1 MKKHAILP
9 LLFLLA
15 GFVFAEDEK
24 INIAVNDLSVEGM
37 ESAASPLLSD
47 RLRNELFR
55 TGEFNVLER
64 SEMEG
69 ILKEQ
74 GFQQS
79 GCTTDECAIEI
90 GKILNVSHIIA
101 GTIGLLGKMYMISV
115 RVIEVSSGK
124 IAHTAS
130 IDCKCPI
137 EEVVSTSMKEIA
149 YQIKY
154 AVARARFCG
163 LNILTNPPGAAV
175 LLNKKNMGSTPF
187 RDERLKPGSH
197 DIELMLPTYNVVQKS
212 LDLQKG
218 KIENLSFNL
227 SHTQQYLDSV
237 ENEKKRLAEVALE
250 KDEEEK
256 KRVAEEKKRKRKRGL
271 IFSRVLFG
279 SLAAG
284 SAVTSIVMNSKV
296 QENVDE
302 KEEIYNDYSS
312 ATSDFDTYKK
322 DYNKANDEAE
332 KSVKIR
338 NAFYVIAGF
347 SCAGFALTFTF

>member
-15 GFVFAEDEK
+15 VSVFAETEK
-24 INIAVNDLSVEGM
+24 LNIAVNDLSVEGM

-47 RLRNELFR
+47 RLRNDLFR
-55 TGEFNVLER
+55 TGDFNVLER
-64 SEMEG
+64 SEMEV

-115 RVIEVSSGK
+115 RVIEVSTGK

-130 IDCKCPI
+130 VDCKCPI
-137 EEVVSTSMKEIA
+137 EEVVSTSIKEIA
-149 YQIKY
+149 YQIKH

-175 LLNKKNMGSTPF
+175 IINKKNMGSTPF
-187 RDERLKPGSH
+187 ENERLKPGTC
-197 DIELMLPTYNVVQKS
+197 DIELRLPTYNVVQKTMA
-212 LDLQKG
+212 LQKG
-218 KIENLSFNL
+218 KTENLSFNL
-227 SHTQQYLDSV
+227 THTQQYLDSV
-237 ENEKKRLAEVALE
+237 ENEKKRLAEAALK

-271 IFSRVLFG
+271 IFSRVIFG
-279 SLAAG
+279 GLAAG
-284 SAVTSIVMNSKV
+284 SAITGIVMNSKV
-296 QENVDE
+296 LEKVDE
-302 KEEIYNDYSS
+302 KEKIYNEYLS
-312 ATSDFDTYKK
+312 ANSDFDTYKD
-322 DYNKANDEAE
+322 DYNMASDEAE
-332 KSVKIR
+332 KSVVLR
-338 NAFYVIAGF
+338 NVFYIIAGF